1 MLRGVFVAMHVW
13 ALIVCD
19 CCARMSKCIFFLLG
33 FSTTILSFVMGTN
46 VLRRLFR
53 RLRNEA

>member
-33 FSTTILSFVMGTN
+33 FSNTILSFVMGTN
-46 VLRRLFR
+46 VLRRLSC